1 MLVPGLQ
8 ARGADGR
15 GDAGPQWPWGSA
27 GEAVPAAMPEVRQ
40 GWDLEFQ
47 WAVAGRLA
55 ASTVTVGIRGYVRTN
70 PFQSR

>member
-1 MLVPGLQ
+1 MPGLPKNS
-8 ARGADGR
+8 RDGR
-15 GDAGPQWPWGSA
+15 GDTGPQWPWGPGS
-27 GEAVPAAMPEVRQ
+27 EALSAAMPKVRQ

-55 ASTVTVGIRGYVRTN
+55 ASTVTVGIRGYARTN

>member
-1 MLVPGLQ
+1 MLVPRMPMG
-8 ARGADGR
+8 GMDGR
-15 GDAGPQWPWGSA
+15 GNASAQWPWGS
-27 GEAVPAAMPEVRQ
+27 GSEALSAAMPEVRQ

-55 ASTVTVGIRGYVRTN
+55 ASTVTVGIRGYARTN